1 MPPGTPFLRFFGRHG
16 ALVGGLLL
24 AATGLVP
31 GSAVA
36 QTDRPEAPQPEA
48 PPAAE
53 QPAVVPPKLLEAP
66 EPEFP
71 EQARAAGLTEA
82 EVVLRLSIDAEG
94 KVTAAEVTQVAGTGF
109 DEAAT
114 LAALAYR
121 FEPARRGGVTVASR
135 ILVRVAFRLPAD
147 AAPAAPPEP
156 PAAAEPPTPLPP
168 ADTPPSAPTTAP
180 PSRAPSTSPPVG
192 VAVEITVQG
201 QSEAE
206 RARRS
211 SEAVHVVE
219 TQQAK
224 RQTAD
229 LGEVLA
235 RTQGVGVQRSGGLG
249 SDTRFSLNGLT
260 DDQVRFFLDGVPL
273 DFAGYPFGLAN
284 VPVNLVERVEIYR
297 GVVPIRFGADAL
309 GGAVN
314 LVSDRDVSGTHGA
327 VSFQAGSFG
336 TYRTTLSA
344 RHLHEPSGWF
354 TRVNA
359 FVDRADNDY
368 PMDIEVPDARGHEVP
383 ARVYR
388 FHDAYA
394 AEGANVE
401 TGLVN
406 KPWARRLLLRGFIT
420 HYDKEIQHNLMMTF
434 NPYGD
439 VTLAESAAGA
449 SLRYENT
456 FARRVLVKVVGGYAY
471 TAQVYRDLGKCVYDW
486 FGQCLRQRLQPGE
499 RRGRAEDQLYWE
511 HAGFARVNADWR
523 VWPGHTLTFSSA
535 PTLITRSGDERRQAN
550 QQARDALSAERRL
563 TTLVS
568 GLEHTLKLC
577 DDRLEN
583 TLFGKDYLQVLRA
596 EDPLSSG
603 LFRRRDH
610 TTHRVGV
617 GDALRYAF
625 TDWVYAKASYEWAT
639 RLPTPDELFG
649 NAFPIKP
656 NLQLEPE
663 LSHNL
668 NLGVTLSGEASPLGQ
683 LRADVNGFLR
693 NAEQLIVLVG
703 DDEAAAY
710 QNVYSARSRGVEL
723 AAGWTSPGQYLAL
736 DGNLTWVDFRNTSS
750 EGAFA
755 ANGGDRIPNRP
766 YLFGTG
772 SARLQKRELSA
783 ANDELSLTWTSRY
796 VHEFFR
802 GWEGLGTNKLTVPS
816 QLVHGLALTY
826 LVRGQP
832 TELSFTGE
840 AQNVTNAAAFDVFG
854 VPRPGRAIFFKATA
868 SL

>member
-1 MPPGTPFLRFFGRHG
+1 MPSKSHFSRVFWPPRWMAG
-16 ALVGGLLL
+16 ALLVARWL
-24 AATGLVP
+24 AAAPATAQPTGEP
-31 GSAVA
+31 PPSE
-36 QTDRPEAPQPEA
+36 TA
-48 PPAAE
+48 PPPE
-53 QPAVVPPKLLEAP
+53 QPQVAPPQLREAR
-66 EPEFP
+66 EAAFP
-71 EQARAAGLTEA
+71 EQARAAGLTQA
-82 EVVLRLSIDAEG
+82 DVLLRLTIDAEG
-94 KVTAAEVTQVAGTGF
+94 KVTAAEVTEPVGNGF

-114 LAALAYR
+114 SAALAYR
-121 FEPARRGGVTVASR
+121 FEPARRGDAAVAAR
-135 ILVRVAFRLPAD
+135 ILFNVSFRLSARAAPVEALAESPEPASSTVPD
-147 AAPAAPPEP
+147 ASSSAAPATAPSP
-156 PAAAEPPTPLPP
+156 PPTS
-168 ADTPPSAPTTAP
+168 ASAP
-180 PSRAPSTSPPVG
+180 
-192 VAVEITVQG
+192 VEIIVKG

-219 TQQAK
+219 TQQAR

-273 DFAGYPFGLAN
+273 EFAGYPFGIAN

-314 LVSDRDVSGTHGA
+314 LVSDRDVAGSHGSL
-327 VSFQAGSFG
+327 SFQAGSFG
-336 TYRTTLSA
+336 TYRATLSA

-354 TRVNA
+354 TRVSA
-359 FVDRADNDY
+359 FADRADNDY
-368 PMDIEVPDARGHEVP
+368 PMEVKVPDARGKEVP

-406 KPWARRLLLRGFIT
+406 KPWAKRLLLRVFVS
-420 HYDKEIQHNLMMTF
+420 HYDKQIQHNLMMTF

-456 FARRVLVKVVGGYAY
+456 FARRVVVKAVAGYTY
-471 TAQVYRDLGKCVYDW
+471 SAQVYQDLGQCVYDW

-511 HAGFARVNADWR
+511 HAGFARVNVDWR

-535 PTLITRSGDERRQAN
+535 PTSITRSGDERRQAN
-550 QQARDALSAERRL
+550 KQARDALSAERRL

-568 GLEHTLKLC
+568 GVEYALELFDERLK
-577 DDRLEN
+577 N
-583 TLFGKDYLQVLRA
+583 TLFGKDYLQILRA

-610 TTHRVGV
+610 ETHRLGL
-617 GDALRYAF
+617 GDSLRYTFA
-625 TDWVYAKASYEWAT
+625 DWVYAKASYEWAT
-639 RLPTPDELFG
+639 RLPTPDEFFG

-668 NLGVTLSGEASPLGQ
+668 NLGVTLSGEVSPVGQ
-683 LRADVNGFLR
+683 LRADLNGFLR
-693 NAEQLIVLVG
+693 DATQLIVLVG
-703 DDEAAAY
+703 DDEAATY
-710 QNVYSARSRGVEL
+710 QNAYSARSRGVEL
-723 AAGWTSPGQYLAL
+723 AAGWTSPKEYLAL
-736 DGNLTWVDFRNTSS
+736 DGNVTWVDFRNTSN

-755 ANGGDRIPNRP
+755 ANQGDRIPNRP

-772 SARLQKRELSA
+772 SARLQRREVSS

-796 VHEFFR
+796 VHEFYR
-802 GWEGLGTNKLTVPS
+802 GWEGLGTNKLTVPT
-816 QLVHGLALTY
+816 QLVHGVALTY

>member
-1 MPPGTPFLRFFGRHG
+1 MLPATPFPCFFGRRG
-16 ALVGGLLL
+16 AVVGGLLL
-24 AATGLVP
+24 VAQGLVG

-36 QTDRPEAPQPEA
+36 RTERPEAQSEA
-48 PPAAE
+48 PGAGE
-53 QPAVVPPKLLEAP
+53 QHAVLPPKLLEAP

-71 EQARAAGLTEA
+71 EQARAAGLTGA
-82 EVVLRLSIDAEG
+82 EVVLRLTIDAEG
-94 KVTAAEVTQVAGTGF
+94 AVTTAEVTQPAGSGF

-114 LAALAYR
+114 LAALGYR
-121 FEPARRGGVTVASR
+121 FEPARRGDVAVAAR
-135 ILVRVAFRLPAD
+135 ILINVVFRLPD
-147 AAPAAPPEP
+147 AATSAAPTEPP
-156 PAAAEPPTPLPP
+156 PAAAPPPPRSP
-168 ADTPPSAPTTAP
+168 ADAHPSAPTTAA
-180 PSRAPSTSPPVG
+180 PSPAPSTSPTARVPL
-192 VAVEITVQG
+192 EITVLG
-201 QSEAE
+201 QAEAE

-211 SEAVHVVE
+211 AEAVHVVE

-235 RTQGVGVQRSGGLG
+235 RAQGVGVQRSGGLG

-273 DFAGYPFGLAN
+273 DFAGYPFGVAN

-297 GVVPIRFGADAL
+297 GVVPVRFGADAL

-314 LVSDRDVSGTHGA
+314 LVSDRDIGGTHGSL
-327 VSFQAGSFG
+327 SFQAGSFG
-336 TYRTTLSA
+336 IHRTTLSA
-344 RHLHEPSGWF
+344 RHLDEPSGWF

-359 FVDRADNDY
+359 FVDRAANDY
-368 PMDIEVPDARGHEVP
+368 PMDIQVPDARGHEVP

-401 TGLVN
+401 TGIVN
-406 KPWARRLLLRGFIT
+406 EPWARRLLLRGFVT
-420 HYDKEIQHNLMMTF
+420 RYDKEVQHNLMMTF

-456 FARRVLVKVVGGYAY
+456 FARRVIVKAVGGYAH
-471 TAQVYRDLGKCVYDW
+471 TAQVYRDLGECVYDW
-486 FGQCLRQRLQPGE
+486 FGQCLRQRPQAGE

-511 HAGFARVNADWR
+511 HAGFARLSADWR
-523 VWPGHTLTFSSA
+523 VWPGHTLTVSSA
-535 PTLITRSGDERRQAN
+535 LSIITRSGDERRQAN
-550 QQARDALSAERRL
+550 PQARDALSAERRL

-568 GLEHTLKLC
+568 GVEYTVELLQ
-577 DDRLEN
+577 DRLEN
-583 TLFGKDYLQVLRA
+583 ALFGKEYLQVLRA
-596 EDPLSSG
+596 EDPLASG

-610 TTHRVGV
+610 TTHRFGV
-617 GDALRYAF
+617 GDSLRYTFAN
-625 TDWVYAKASYEWAT
+625 WIYAKASYEWAT

-649 NAFPIKP
+649 NAFPVKP

-668 NLGVTLSGEASPLGQ
+668 NLGVTLSGEVASIGQ

-693 NAEQLIVLVG
+693 NAERLIVLVG
-703 DDEAAAY
+703 DDEAATY
-710 QNVYSARSRGVEL
+710 RNVYSARSRGVEL

-736 DGNLTWVDFRNTSS
+736 DGNVTWVDFRNTSS

-755 ANGGDRIPNRP
+755 ANQGDRIPNRP

-772 SARLQKRELSA
+772 SVRLQKRELST

-802 GWEGLGTNKLTVPS
+802 GWEGLGTHKLTVPA
-816 QLVHGLALTY
+816 QLVHGVALTY

>member
-1 MPPGTPFLRFFGRHG
+1 M
-16 ALVGGLLL
+16 GGLLV
-24 AATGLVP
+24 AAQGLLCCP
-31 GSAVA
+31 ADA
-36 QTDRPEAPQPEA
+36 QSDREEPTPAEPARPAPQPE
-48 PPAAE
+48 
-53 QPAVVPPKLLEAP
+53 VVAPKLLEAP
-66 EPEFP
+66 EPAFP
-71 EQARAAGLTEA
+71 EQARAAGLTQA
-82 EVVLRLSIDAEG
+82 DVVLRLTIDAQG
-94 KVTAAEVTQVAGTGF
+94 KVTTAEVAQGVGNGF
-109 DEAAT
+109 DEAAA
-114 LAALAYR
+114 LAALGYR
-121 FEPARRGGVTVASR
+121 FEPARRDDVPVAAR
-135 ILVRVAFRLPAD
+135 ILISVAFRLATD
-147 AAPAAPPEP
+147 AAATASPGPSAAAEPPAP
-156 PAAAEPPTPLPP
+156 PAAAEANPSPPT
-168 ADTPPSAPTTAP
+168 AA
-180 PSRAPSTSPPVG
+180 APSPAPSPPGPVDSP
-192 VAVEITVQG
+192 VEIVVQG
-201 QSEAE
+201 QSDAE

-249 SDTRFSLNGLT
+249 SETRFSLNGLT

-273 DFAGYPFGLAN
+273 DFAGYPFGVAN

-314 LVSDRDVSGTHGA
+314 LVSDRDISGTHGS

-354 TRVNA
+354 RRVNA

-368 PMDIEVPDARGHEVP
+368 PMDIEVPDARGHGVP

-401 TGLVN
+401 TGFVN
-406 KPWARRLLLRGFIT
+406 KPWARRLLLRGFVT
-420 HYDKEIQHNLMMTF
+420 HYDKELQHNLMMTF

-456 FARRVLVKVVGGYAY
+456 FARRVTVKAIGGYAY

-486 FGQCLRQRLQPGE
+486 FGQCLRRRLQPGE

-535 PTLITRSGDERRQAN
+535 PTVITRSGDERRQAN

-568 GLEHTLKLC
+568 GVEHTLRLF
-577 DDRLEN
+577 DERLEN
-583 TLFGKDYLQVLRA
+583 TLFGKDYLQILRA

-610 TTHRVGV
+610 TTHRFGV
-617 GDALRYAF
+617 GDSLRYTFAN
-625 TDWVYAKASYEWAT
+625 WIYAKASYEWAT

-649 NAFPIKP
+649 NAFPVKP

-668 NLGVTLSGEASPLGQ
+668 NLGVTLSGEVASIGQ

-693 NAEQLIVLVG
+693 NADRLIVLVG
-703 DDEAAAY
+703 DDEAATY

-736 DGNLTWVDFRNTSS
+736 DGNVTWVDFRNTSS

-755 ANGGDRIPNRP
+755 ANAGDRIPNRP

-802 GWEGLGTNKLTVPS
+802 GWEGLGTNKLTVPA
-816 QLVHGLALTY
+816 QLVHGVALTY

-854 VPRPGRAIFFKATA
+854 VPRPGRAISFKATA

>member
-1 MPPGTPFLRFFGRHG
+1 ML
-16 ALVGGLLL
+16 
-24 AATGLVP
+24 
-31 GSAVA
+31 
-36 QTDRPEAPQPEA
+36 
-48 PPAAE
+48 
-53 QPAVVPPKLLEAP
+53 PPKLREAP
-66 EPEFP
+66 EPHFP
-71 EQARAAGLTEA
+71 PQARAAGLKQA
-82 EVVLRLSIDAEG
+82 DVVLRLTIDEKG
-94 KVTAAEVTQVAGTGF
+94 SVTAAEVTEPIGNGF

-114 LAALAYR
+114 LAALGYR
-121 FEPARRGGVTVASR
+121 FEPARRGDVAIAAR
-135 ILVRVAFRLPAD
+135 ILVSVAFRAPAD
-147 AAPAAPPEP
+147 AAPAAPPAVVDA
-156 PAAAEPPTPLPP
+156 PAAAPMPE
-168 ADTPPSAPTTAP
+168 ASPSAPASAAPSAAPSPSAPAAP
-180 PSRAPSTSPPVG
+180 P
-192 VAVEITVQG
+192 VEITVQG

-219 TQQAK
+219 TEQAK

-249 SDTRFSLNGLT
+249 SETRFSLNGLT

-273 DFAGYPFGLAN
+273 EFAGYPFGIAN

-314 LVSDRDVSGTHGA
+314 LVSDRNVRGTHGSA
-327 VSFQAGSFG
+327 SFQAGSFG
-336 TYRTTLSA
+336 THRTTLSA

-354 TRVNA
+354 TRLNA
-359 FVDRADNDY
+359 FLDRADNDY
-368 PMDIEVPDARGHEVP
+368 PMDVQVPDARGKEVP

-406 KPWARRLLLRGFIT
+406 KSGARRLMLRGFVT
-420 HYDKEIQHNLMMTF
+420 HYDKQIQHNLMMTF

-456 FARRVLVKVVGGYAY
+456 FARGVVVKAVAGYAY
-471 TAQVYRDLGKCVYDW
+471 TAQVYQDLGKCVYDW
-486 FGQCLRQRLQPGE
+486 FGQCLRQRPQPGE
-499 RRGRAEDQLYWE
+499 RRGRAEDQFYWE
-511 HAGFARVNADWR
+511 HAGFGRFNVDWR
-523 VWPGHTLTFSSA
+523 VWPGHTLTLSSA
-535 PTLITRSGDERRQAN
+535 PTVITRSGDERRQAN
-550 QQARDALSAERRL
+550 QEARDALSAERRL

-568 GLEHTLKLC
+568 GVEYALKLF

-583 TLFGKDYLQVLRA
+583 SLFGKNYLQLLRA

-610 TTHRVGV
+610 TTHRFGV
-617 GDALRYAF
+617 GDSLRYTFA
-625 TDWVYAKASYEWAT
+625 DWVYAKASYEWAT
-639 RLPTPDELFG
+639 RLPTPDEFFG
-649 NAFPIKP
+649 NAFPVKP

-668 NLGVTLSGEASPLGQ
+668 NLGVTLSGDVAPLGQ

-693 NAEQLIVLVG
+693 DADQLIVLVG
-703 DDEAAAY
+703 DDEAASY

-723 AAGWTSPGQYLAL
+723 AAGWTSPGQYLTL
-736 DGNLTWVDFRNTSS
+736 DGNVTWVDFRNTSS

-755 ANGGDRIPNRP
+755 ANEGERIPNRP
-766 YLFGTG
+766 YLFGTA
-772 SARLQKRELSA
+772 SARLQKREVSA
-783 ANDELSLTWTSRY
+783 TNDELSLTWTSRY
-796 VHEFFR
+796 VHEFYR
-802 GWEGLGTNKLTVPS
+802 GWEELGTNKLTVDA

-826 LVRGQP
+826 LVRSQP
-832 TELSFTGE
+832 KELSFTGE
-840 AQNVTNAAAFDVFG
+840 AQNVTNAPAFDVFG